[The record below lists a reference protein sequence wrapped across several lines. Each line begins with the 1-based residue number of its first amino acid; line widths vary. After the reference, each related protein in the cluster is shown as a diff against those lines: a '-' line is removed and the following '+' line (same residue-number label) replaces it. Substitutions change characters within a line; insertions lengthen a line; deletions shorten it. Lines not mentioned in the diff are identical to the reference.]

1 MLYER
6 EEMKNISGK
15 IYLMLGF
22 SLAGTSVVTGSI
34 LTERLNG
41 RMVTPLSL
49 GIMLL
54 CLFPFYGVRTIH
66 TVACLKKRDLAV
78 FTLQACFGIV
88 LFRLFLLTGVGLT
101 STVEAGILTGTT
113 PAITSILAFLVLKE
127 TSHTWTV
134 PGIVCSVLGIVLIQ
148 KNPQNLTAFS
158 MSHTAGN
165 LLILGAAAS
174 ESTFNIISRKYREEG
189 NDTELSS
196 VPPMMQMYLVSLIA
210 FFLSLIPGF
219 YKQSVLS
226 LSSIGLREWLALGWY
241 GLVVTAL
248 AFIFF
253 FEGVRRSNAYTT
265 AAFSGMIPLTS
276 MLLSLFFL
284 KEPIGL
290 NQWAGGGFI
299 IFSMILIGRQSKNR
313 RQR

>member
-1 MLYER
+1 
-6 EEMKNISGK
+6 
-15 IYLMLGF
+15 MLGF

-41 RMVTPLSL
+41 RLVTPLSL

-78 FTLQACFGIV
+78 FTLQAGFGIV

-196 VPPMMQMYLVSLIA
+196 VPPMIQMYLVSLIA

>member
-1 MLYER
+1 
-6 EEMKNISGK
+6 MKNISGK

-22 SLAGTSVVTGSI
+22 SLAGTSVVTGSV
-34 LTERLNG
+34 LTESLNG
-41 RMVTPLSL
+41 RVITPISL
-49 GIMLL
+49 GIMLI
-54 CLFPFYGVRTIH
+54 CLFPFYGVRSIRT
-66 TVACLKKRDLAV
+66 AARLKKRDLAV
-78 FTLQACFGIV
+78 FTLQAGFGIV

-127 TSHTWTV
+127 TCHSWTV
-134 PGIVCSVLGIVLIQ
+134 SGIASSVLGIILIQ
-148 KNPQNLTAFS
+148 NNPQNLAVFS
-158 MSHTAGN
+158 ISHIAGN
-165 LLILGAAAS
+165 LLVLSAAAS

-189 NDTELSS
+189 NDTELRL
-196 VPPMMQMYLVSLIA
+196 VPPMIQMYLVSSIA
-210 FFLSLIPGF
+210 FLLSLIPGF
-219 YKQSVLS
+219 YKMPVAS
-226 LSSIGLREWLALGWY
+226 LSDIGWKEWLALGWY

-253 FEGVRRSNAYTT
+253 FEGVRRSDAYTT

-299 IFSMILIGRQSKNR
+299 ILSMLLIGRQSQKR
-313 RQR
+313 RQL

>member
-1 MLYER
+1 
-6 EEMKNISGK
+6 MKNISGK

-34 LTERLNG
+34 LTEKLNG
-41 RMVTPLSL
+41 RLVTPISL

-54 CLFPFYGVRTIH
+54 CLFPFYGIRSIRL
-66 TVACLKKRDLAV
+66 AGCLKKRDLAV
-78 FTLQACFGIV
+78 FTLQAGFGIV

-127 TSHTWTV
+127 TCNSRTV
-134 PGIVCSVLGIVLIQ
+134 LGIACSVLGIVLIQ
-148 KNPQNLTAFS
+148 KNPQNSAAFS
-158 MSHTAGN
+158 MSHAGGN
-165 LLILGAAAS
+165 LLILCAAAS

-189 NDTELSS
+189 NDTELFS
-196 VPPMMQMYLVSLIA
+196 VPPMIQMYLVSLIA

-226 LSSIGLREWLALGWY
+226 LSTIGWREWMALSWY

-253 FEGVRRSNAYTT
+253 FQGVKRSGAYTT

-284 KEPIGL
+284 NEPIGL

-299 IFSMILIGRQSKNR
+299 IFGMLFIGRQS
-313 RQR
+313 